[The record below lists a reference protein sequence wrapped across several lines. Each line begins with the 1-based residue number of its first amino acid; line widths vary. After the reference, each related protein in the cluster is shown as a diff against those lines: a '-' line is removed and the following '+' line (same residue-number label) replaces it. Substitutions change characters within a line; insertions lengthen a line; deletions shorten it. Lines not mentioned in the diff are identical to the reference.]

1 MSDITL
7 AEKIYDAFLDRD
19 LTPSDINN
27 MMAERLYA
35 LLCSA
40 DGALSAIRHG
50 RKLGDKEL
58 EDIYYPIRDFCNE
71 LARPFIDEISKK
83 SSIGSRMLSDD
94 LPGSY

>member
-1 MSDITL
+1 MTL

-19 LTPSDINN
+19 ITANDIND
-27 MMAERLYA
+27 MLAERLYS

-50 RKLGDKEL
+50 RKLTDKEL

-71 LARPFIDEISKK
+71 LARTDLSK
-83 SSIGSRMLSDD
+83 
-94 LPGSY
+94 

>member
-1 MSDITL
+1 MPDMTL
-7 AEKIYDAFLDRD
+7 AEEIYDAFLDRD
-19 LTPSDINN
+19 LTPSDIND
-27 MMAERLYA
+27 MMAKRLYA
-35 LLCSA
+35 LLCHA

-71 LARPFIDEISKK
+71 LASPVLEIDKQ
-83 SSIGSRMLSDD
+83 SSIGSRMLSED